1 LDAEV
6 EIEAK
11 YGNSLPFSFLRFLTR
26 EIQLA
31 EYFTGFLFSHSPFL
45 PFSLSPIQCNALSK
59 KYKKDKENKNYKL

>member
-1 LDAEV
+1 LDAEVEIEVEV

-31 EYFTGFLFSHSPFL
+31 EYFTGFRS
-45 PFSLSPIQCNALSK
+45 PFSLFLSPF
-59 KYKKDKENKNYKL
+59 